1 MSQPAVSQLHVVIL
15 AAGEGKRMK
24 SATAKVLQKIA
35 GQPMLAHAIQ
45 AARALQPAG
54 IHVVYGHGGEQV
66 RAAFAD
72 QPDLHW
78 AEQSERLGTGHAVQQ
93 AMPGVPQDA
102 RVLVLYGDVPLITAQ
117 TLRRLLAAPG
127 RLAVLVADLDDPTG
141 YGRIVRDPEGRVGR
155 IVEHKDA
162 NEEQRAIR
170 TVNTGIL
177 IADGEPLRRWLDRL
191 GNDNAQGEYYL
202 TDVFAAAADE
212 YSPAEMVHVADPL
225 EVEGANDPWQLAQL
239 ERAYQLRA
247 ARAVC
252 LQGARL
258 ADPARFDLRGT
269 LEVGA
274 DVEIDV
280 DVVIEGRVE
289 LGEGVRIGPFCRLR
303 DVRLGA
309 GTVVRAH
316 CDLDGVVVEGAA
328 QIGPYARLRPGTV
341 LADGAHVGNFVETKN
356 ARIGVASKANHLTYL
371 GDAVIGAG
379 VNVGAGTITCN
390 YDGVNK
396 STTTIEDG
404 AFIGSNSALVAPV
417 TIGKDATI
425 AAGSVIT
432 RAAPPGQLT
441 LARARQTTV
450 EGWRRPVKKTPQE

>member
-1 MSQPAVSQLHVVIL
+1 MNQLHIVIL

-35 GQPMLAHAIQ
+35 GRPMLAHVIET
-45 AARALQPAG
+45 ARALRPAG

-66 RAAFAD
+66 RAAFAGQD
-72 QPDLHW
+72 DLRW
-78 AEQSERLGTGHAVQQ
+78 SEQEQRLGTGHAVQQ

-102 RVLVLYGDVPLITAQ
+102 RVLVLYGDVPLIAAP
-117 TLRRLLAAPG
+117 TLQRLLDAPG

-141 YGRIVRDPEGRVGR
+141 YGRVVRDPEGRVGR

-162 NEEQRAIR
+162 DEDQRTIR

-177 IADGEPLRRWLDRL
+177 VADGEPLRRWLDRL

-202 TDVFAAAADE
+202 TDVFASAAAE
-212 YSPAEMVHVADPL
+212 YNPAEMVHVEDPI

-239 ERAYQLRA
+239 ERAFQRRA
-247 ARAVC
+247 ARALCV
-252 LQGARL
+252 QGARL
-258 ADPARFDLRGT
+258 ADPARYDQRGT
-269 LEVGA
+269 VTVGR

-280 DVVIEGRVE
+280 DAILEGTVE
-289 LGEGVRIGPFCRLR
+289 LGDGVRIGPFCRLK

-309 GTVVRAH
+309 GTEVRAH

-356 ARIGVASKANHLTYL
+356 ARVGVGSKANHLSYL

-390 YDGVNK
+390 YDGINK
-396 STTTIEDG
+396 WVTTIEDG
-404 AFIGSNSALVAPV
+404 AFIGSNSSLVAPV

-425 AAGSVIT
+425 AAGSTIT
-432 RAAPPGQLT
+432 RPAPAGELSIG
-441 LARARQTTV
+441 RARQATV
-450 EGWRRPVKKTPQE
+450 EGWKRPVKKPKE